1 MPTHTM
7 RAVRIHEHGGPEVLR
22 YDEVPITG
30 PGPGEVLVRVHAV
43 GINPPD
49 WYLRDGLTN
58 MPPETRPKFDLPVI
72 PGTDVSGVVEAVA
85 TDVEGFS
92 VGDEVFGLLRFP
104 GFEGSAY
111 AEYVAA
117 PASDL
122 AHKPAGIDHV
132 HAAGAPMAL
141 LTAWQFLIELG
152 HDHPSPFQAARHRP
166 VALDAGTT
174 VLVNGAAGGV
184 GHFAVQLAKW
194 KGAHVIAVASGA
206 HESFLR
212 ELGADESSTTPRFA
226 PRNSCATSILSSTP
240 SVAATANASCAH
252 SSAAAPCSPCSS
264 ANTTT
269 KRPRSWAS
277 RSRALRS
284 ARMARSLPNWDVC
297 STQARCSRDRQHV
310 SAGGCPGGARTRRP
324 RAYPRQD
331 RAHGRVGT
339 TRVIDACG
347 ARPGTLVAAQTPTR
361 RPWGAPPS
369 KVTARP
375 AAATGTVTT
384 ISDGLCASSAP
395 SPYALATRTIRAAAR
410 RRRP

>member
-7 RAVRIHEHGGPEVLR
+7 RAVRIHEHGDPEVLR
-22 YDEVPITG
+22 YDEVPIPE

-58 MPPETRPKFDLPVI
+58 IPPETRPKFDLPVI

-85 TDVEGFS
+85 ADVEGFS

-212 ELGADESSTTPRFA
+212 EMGADEFVDYTKVRPEELVRSVDLVLDAVGGRDSKRFL
-226 PRNSCATSILSSTP
+226 RTL
-240 SVAATANASCAH
+240 
-252 SSAAAPCSPCSS
+252 
-264 ANTTT
+264 
-269 KRPRSWAS
+269 KR
-277 RSRALRS
+277 
-284 ARMARSLPNWDVC
+284 
-297 STQARCSRDRQHV
+297 
-310 SAGGCPGGARTRRP
+310 GGALFPVFFGEYDDEET
-324 RAYPRQD
+324 AKL
-331 RAHGRVGT
+331 GVTVSGT
-339 TRVIDACG
+339 QVRSNGAQLAELGHLLDA
-347 ARPGTLVAAQTPTR
+347 
-361 RPWGAPPS
+361 
-369 KVTARP
+369 
-375 AAATGTVTT
+375 GTVHVAIDSTF
-384 ISDGLCASSAP
+384 P
-395 SPYALATRTIRAAAR
+395 LADARAAHERAAR
-410 RRRP
+410 GHIQGKIVLTVA